1 MADVRKPA
9 AKSAPRVASTVPELL
24 VVTDLGEWSA
34 QWDRLVDCAAV
45 PTPFLRS
52 WWLAGTAGP
61 RRRFLLVIDGGLLL
75 GGLALEQGRRLGVPC
90 FRMMGTPALCPD
102 HLDVVARPGQ
112 EAAVALVLG
121 RWLSRP
127 GSRLLILEG
136 VVATSS
142 LNTVLPGSVRREPV
156 AVAPWTPLP
165 SDRTAY
171 LDARPALFRRNL
183 RRASARL
190 EAAGASLQVR
200 RGSAAVERL
209 EVLRQLHDAQWGTRS
224 NFLSS
229 FDLFA
234 AGCRLAAE
242 RDEISVHELIAGP
255 TVVAT
260 LVAFEVARRMSLYQS
275 ARLTGKQW
283 REASTV
289 LLAAAISDACER
301 GFTEVDF
308 LRGDEP
314 YKRNFTSQ
322 CRELVRLRAATGWLG
337 HFVMIADAATRRA
350 RAAAARIVRRCER
363 ELNLRQRLQRR
374 PERQASGHG

>member
-1 MADVRKPA
+1 MADVREPG
-9 AKSAPRVASTVPELL
+9 AKSASRVASTVPGLL
-24 VVTDLGEWSA
+24 VVADLGEWSA
-34 QWDRLVDCAAV
+34 QWDRLVDSAAV

-52 WWLAGTAGP
+52 WWLAGTGGL
-61 RRRFLLVIDGGLLL
+61 RRCFLLVTDGGQLL
-75 GGLALEQGRRLGVPC
+75 GGLALQQERRLGVPC
-90 FRMMGTPALCPD
+90 FRMMGAPALCPD
-102 HLDVVARPGQ
+102 HLDLLACPGQ
-112 EAAVALVLG
+112 EGVVAQVLG

-136 VVATSS
+136 VLATSS
-142 LNTVLPGSVRREPV
+142 LTTVLPGSVRREPV

-190 EAAGASLQVR
+190 AAAGASPQVS
-200 RGSAAVERL
+200 RGPAAVERL

-229 FDLFA
+229 FDRFA

-242 RDEISVHELIAGP
+242 RDELSVHELIAGQ

-289 LLAAAISDACER
+289 LLAAVISDACER

-322 CRELVRLRAATGWLG
+322 RRELVRLRAATGWLG
-337 HFVMIADAATRRA
+337 NMVMMADAATTWA

-363 ELNLRQRLQRR
+363 ELNPRQT
-374 PERQASGHG
+374 E